1 VSLEQIMNEFLGLK
15 TIGLIVSSN
24 VHPFIWYNKNKP
36 TWSWPPR
43 GTRLRVY
50 VWWVWMIR

>member
-24 VHPFIWYNKNKP
+24 VHPFIWYNKINP
-36 TWSWPPR
+36 HDLDPLEAQ
-43 GTRLRVY
+43 GFVF
-50 VWWVWMIR
+50 MCDGFG